1 VRRITGNSSRRAGE
15 IRLGLSD
22 CSLHGWSDCRSRS
35 RSRLAQARLAL
46 DIPKMAFE
54 RILQVSCSAPEFSHD
69 LPEIP
74 RQFRQLFWPEYHQNY
89 DENYDQ
95 VWNAEHRGL
104 RAPLRL
110 AVVAYTQ
117 RAF

>member
-1 VRRITGNSSRRAGE
+1 
-15 IRLGLSD
+15 
-22 CSLHGWSDCRSRS
+22 
-35 RSRLAQARLAL
+35 
-46 DIPKMAFE
+46 MAFE